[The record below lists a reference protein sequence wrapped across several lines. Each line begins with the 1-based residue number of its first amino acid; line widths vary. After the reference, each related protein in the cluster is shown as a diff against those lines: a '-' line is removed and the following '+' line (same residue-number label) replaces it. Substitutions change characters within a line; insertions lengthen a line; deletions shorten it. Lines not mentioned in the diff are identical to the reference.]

1 MAKDTK
7 SSSQSSAD
15 KGSRN
20 AKVLRHMRT
29 IGWFFFGAILG
40 LFFFISFVFIYFK
53 VTYAN
58 VVYPGVYIDN
68 IDFGGKSQEFVKDY
82 FAKKNVPL
90 EKSVFLLKNDNLAA
104 TISAKE
110 LGMGY
115 DDELLS
121 EQAFLIGRS
130 DNTISNI
137 SLIFQAYMHGVYLDP
152 SYMFSDT
159 VFSKTIQ
166 PFKKAVNKEPIDAQ
180 FTFQDGKVISFK
192 PSSNG
197 EKVDEE
203 KLKKN
208 LETKAYVILQSQEAK
223 DTSLTIPKAIAEPK
237 VTTEKVNNLGIKDLI
252 ASGSSYYHGS
262 IPNRIFNINLASSK
276 LHGVLIPP
284 GATFSFAK
292 TVGDVSKLTGY
303 KEAYVIENGRTV
315 LGDGGGLCQVST
327 TLFRAALNAGLPIVE
342 RNPHAYRVHYYE
354 DDLGP
359 GIDAAVYVPS
369 VDFKFKNDT
378 KHHILIQTV
387 IDPTSE
393 KITFELYGTNDG
405 RVATIGKPV
414 ITSQSPAPSPV
425 FQDDPTLPK
434 GEVKQVDW
442 AAPGATVYFTRTVEK
457 DGKTLIDEKFTSRY
471 RPWQAIYLKGTKEG

>member
-1 MAKDTK
+1 MVKEHK
-7 SSSQSSAD
+7 
-15 KGSRN
+15 N
-20 AKVLRHMRT
+20 AQFDEKPLGNKKVLRHLRT
-29 IGWFFFGAILG
+29 IGWFLFGAVLG

-53 VTYAN
+53 VSYAD

-68 IDFGGKSQEFVKDY
+68 IDFGGKSPEFVKEY
-82 FAKKNVPL
+82 FAKKNAPI
-90 EKSVFLLKNDNLAA
+90 EKTTFLLKTDDLSA
-104 TISAKE
+104 TASARE
-110 LGMGY
+110 LDMGY

-137 SLIFQAYMHGVYLDP
+137 SLIFQAYMHGVYLEP
-152 SYMFSDT
+152 SYTFSDAT
-159 VFSKTIQ
+159 FGKIIQ
-166 PFKKAVNKEPIDAQ
+166 PFKKAINKEPVDAQ
-180 FTFQDGKVISFK
+180 FNFQGGKVTTFK
-192 PSSNG
+192 PSTNG
-197 EKVDEE
+197 EKVDEA

-208 LETKAYVILQSQEAK
+208 IETKGYVVLQSQKPDAF
-223 DTSLTIPKAIAEPK
+223 TLTIPKTIAEPK
-237 VTTEKVNNLGIKDLI
+237 VTTEKVNNLGIKELI
-252 ASGSSYYHGS
+252 GSGSSVYHGS

-276 LHGVLIPP
+276 LNGVLIPP
-284 GATFSFAK
+284 GETFSFVK
-292 TVGDVSKLTGY
+292 TIGDVSKLTGY

-327 TLFRAALNAGLPIVE
+327 TLFRAALNTGLPIVQ

-359 GIDAAVYVPS
+359 GIDAAVYVPT

-378 KHHILIQTV
+378 KHHILIQTIV
-387 IDPTSE
+387 DPTNE
-393 KITFELYGTNDG
+393 KLTFEMYGTSDG
-405 RVATIGKPV
+405 RIAKVGQPV
-414 ITSQSPAPSPV
+414 ITSQSPAPSPT

-457 DGKTLIDEKFTSRY
+457 DGKTIIDEKFTSRY